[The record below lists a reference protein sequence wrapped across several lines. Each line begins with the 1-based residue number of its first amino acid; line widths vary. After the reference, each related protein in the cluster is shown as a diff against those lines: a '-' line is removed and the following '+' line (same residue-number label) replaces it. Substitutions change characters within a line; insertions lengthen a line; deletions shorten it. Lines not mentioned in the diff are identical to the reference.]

1 MMWNGTKTVILQSVS
16 YEKRLIYLGTLET
29 NTRKHSKTITRIS
42 LGIFGALLFINDLE
56 YFGSSNTE
64 FFKNKTLPLL
74 EGLLDWWACYL
85 VKRPCSPAGT
95 HTCPADGWRYDDAN
109 DAVRT

>member
-1 MMWNGTKTVILQSVS
+1 MRETVDLLRQHKDIPERE
-16 YEKRLIYLGTLET
+16 YECVFPAGV
-29 NTRKHSKTITRIS
+29 
-42 LGIFGALLFINDLE
+42 FGALLFINDLE
-56 YFGSSNTE
+56 YLGSSNTE

-85 VKRPCSPAGT
+85 VKRRCSPAGT
-95 HTCPADGWRYDDAN
+95 HACPIDGWRYDDAN